1 MGDLPQEKLDIIK
14 KFAEFVEQDKYQDL
28 GEKKGFNGLNDYQS
42 ELSTVDGSLI
52 SSAQKLWKE
61 KKNGNKPIAAVFVA
75 DVSGSMNG
83 EPLNRLKQ
91 SLLTGQ
97 KYLGKDNSIG
107 FVSTLITLQSIF
119 RLENMTRTSSPCLLV
134 RLTASS
140 KWGDGYF

>member
-14 KFAEFVEQDKYQDL
+14 KFAEFVEQDKYYEL

-91 SLLTGQ
+91 SLLT
-97 KYLGKDNSIG
+97 
-107 FVSTLITLQSIF
+107 
-119 RLENMTRTSSPCLLV
+119 E
-134 RLTASS
+134 
-140 KWGDGYF
+140 

>member
-1 MGDLPQEKLDIIK
+1 M
-14 KFAEFVEQDKYQDL
+14 
-28 GEKKGFNGLNDYQS
+28 
-42 ELSTVDGSLI
+42 DGSLI

-107 FVSTLITLQSIF
+107 FVSYSDNVTINLPIGKYDTNQQSMFVGAIDSLKQMGG
-119 RLENMTRTSSPCLLV
+119 RLLLTES
-134 RLTASS
+134 R
-140 KWGDGYF
+140 